1 MVAAVASSGSGN
13 DGKRICV
20 LGAGVIGLSS
30 AVRLAEELENVQVSV
45 PVRDVI
51 SARRAACQPSSRCRA
66 PHSTEGTVTCPL

>member
-1 MVAAVASSGSGN
+1 MAAAASSGGGG

-45 PVRDVI
+45 PFCDVV
-51 SARRAACQPSSRCRA
+51 SAQKHEKRHATRIAPS
-66 PHSTEGTVTCPL
+66 